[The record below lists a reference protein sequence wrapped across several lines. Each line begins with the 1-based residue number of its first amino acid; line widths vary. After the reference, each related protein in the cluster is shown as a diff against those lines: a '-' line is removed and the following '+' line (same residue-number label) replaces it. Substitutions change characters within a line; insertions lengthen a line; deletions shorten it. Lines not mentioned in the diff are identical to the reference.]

1 MVKLPSTRMVAP
13 SLIFTFFRLLF
24 LPITSVPFISKRE
37 AVFKLTSFFT
47 VQEPHNNKEPDTLKL
62 LNLLA
67 PLYARSWFVLTFIL
81 ELPLYADSSAHLLT
95 KLSSGLLRL
104 IICNPSLPEA
114 AKI

>member
-1 MVKLPSTRMVAP
+1 MVRLPSTRMVAP
-13 SLIFTFFRLLF
+13 SLMFIFFRLLF

-37 AVFKLTSFFT
+37 SVFKLTSFFT
-47 VQEPHNNKEPDTLKL
+47 VQEPHNNKDPDTLKF

-67 PLYARSWFVLTFIL
+67 PLYDRFWFALTFKSA
-81 ELPLYADSSAHLLT
+81 LPLYADKSAHRLT
-95 KLSSGLLRL
+95 KLSSGLLSL